1 MCFVRSKKKK
11 KEKKNEFQEN
21 FVFDLERSFTIPYV
35 WNLWSVT
42 IRNILSVRV
51 ISLVEFSRTPRIN
64 QGLWRGGRGACFD
77 SVFPR

>member
-21 FVFDLERSFTIPYV
+21 FDLERSFTIPYV

-51 ISLVEFSRTPRIN
+51 ISLVEFSRTPRNN